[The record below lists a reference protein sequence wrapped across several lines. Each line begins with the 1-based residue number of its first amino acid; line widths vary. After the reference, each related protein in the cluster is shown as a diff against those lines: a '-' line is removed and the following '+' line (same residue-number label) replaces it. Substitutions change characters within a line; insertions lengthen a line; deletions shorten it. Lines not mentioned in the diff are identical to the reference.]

1 MSDLRQLQVYKQNQ
15 ITTADPG
22 TILLMLYDGA
32 IDALKRATRHLAA
45 GNMAEKGSCIL
56 QAHDIITQFVV
67 SLDYEIGGELAYN
80 LETLYRY
87 MLDQMLRAN
96 VKNDPGPLGEV
107 ILLLSTLKDGWE
119 SAVVAQRRRVAQ
131 GGA

>member
-1 MSDLRQLQVYKQNQ
+1 
-15 ITTADPG
+15 
-22 TILLMLYDGA
+22 MLYEGV
-32 IDALKRATRHLAA
+32 IDALKRATQHLAA
-45 GNMAEKGSCIL
+45 GNMAEKGICIL

-96 VKNDPGPLGEV
+96 VKNDPGPLAEV
-107 ILLLSTLKDGWE
+107 ISLLSTLKDGWE
-119 SAVVAQRRRVAQ
+119 SAVVAQRIRVAQ
-131 GGA
+131 GGE

>member
-1 MSDLRQLQVYKQNQ
+1 MSNLRQLQLYKQNQ
-15 ITTADPG
+15 IATADPG
-22 TILLMLYDGA
+22 KILLMLYEGV
-32 IDALKRATRHLAA
+32 IDALKRATQHLAA
-45 GNMAEKGSCIL
+45 GNMAEKGTCIL

-107 ILLLSTLKDGWE
+107 ISLLSTLKDGWE
-119 SAVVAQRRRVAQ
+119 SAVVAQRRRAAQ
-131 GGA
+131 GGE

>member
-1 MSDLRQLQVYKQNQ
+1 MSNLRQLQLYKQNQ
-15 ITTADPG
+15 IATADPG
-22 TILLMLYDGA
+22 KILLLLYEGV
-32 IDALKRATRHLAA
+32 IDALKRATQHLAA
-45 GNMAEKGSCIL
+45 GNMAEKGICIL

-107 ILLLSTLKDGWE
+107 ISLLSTLKDGWE

-131 GGA
+131 GGE